1 MAQTYLQMLMNPNYQ
16 LHIKLTFAHIH
27 TH

>member
-16 LHIKLTFAHIH
+16 LHIKLTFTHIH